1 MIEFVPDPP
10 DPETPLPEPRRSHWI
25 PRTSAGRIATVLFLA
40 LMALA
45 QPPIVFAVAN
55 RIEPWILGVPF
66 LYAWLG
72 LVYLALVAVLVW
84 AAVRTP
90 D

>member
-1 MIEFVPDPP
+1 MIALAPGPP
-10 DPETPLPEPRRSHWI
+10 DPGTPPPEPRRSHWI
-25 PRTSAGRIATVLFLA
+25 PRTRTGRIAAVLFLA
-40 LMALA
+40 LMALV
-45 QPPIVFAVAN
+45 QPPIVFVLAN
-55 RIEPWILGVPF
+55 RVAPWILGVPF

-72 LVYLALVAVLVW
+72 FIYLALVAVLLW